1 LPEIRSQSALDAEMV
16 QLQFDGG
23 HFLGKVPPYVIRTDE
38 QSGES
43 PSFTLRFDY
52 HMAPALERGIEIQC
66 KESGNG
72 KPPADGGRRVGNPT
86 MEHIDLE
93 SQSGNLLLLF
103 GPIKYPFQL
112 REISRRTGRCREYW
126 SGCHT

>member
-1 LPEIRSQSALDAEMV
+1 MFGFEPRAQARIVNFRLALPEIWRQSTLDAEMI

-23 HFLGKVPPYVIRTDE
+23 DFLWKIPSYVICTDE

-52 HMAPALERGIEIQC
+52 HMAPALERGIEIQS

-72 KPPADGGRRVGNPT
+72 EAA
-86 MEHIDLE
+86 
-93 SQSGNLLLLF
+93 
-103 GPIKYPFQL
+103 
-112 REISRRTGRCREYW
+112 CR
-126 SGCHT
+126 